1 MSLRNSAFDHSLQ
14 AAGAGYNQ
22 GPDYTRQRQMT
33 IGDLLLENRIIFL
46 DGVIHDGSANLIV
59 MKLLYLQSEN
69 RHQDIHLYVN
79 SPGGSVTAT
88 MAIYDTMQYIDCSV
102 ATYCVGLA
110 ASGGAILV
118 AGGSKGKRHALP
130 HAKMMIH
137 QPFGEVGGQVSDIEI
152 QAQEILNTREQ
163 LNEVLAQHT
172 GQPLDRIAKD
182 TDRDFYMSAEE
193 AKEYGLVDE
202 VLAKEGKED
211 ADDSDKPAVESS
223 DCPRQPSHSPQT
235 TYFNKHPVPSDVAM
249 TIPIPYVI
257 ERHGREERAM
267 DIYSRLLKDR
277 IIILG
282 SGINDTVSNS
292 IVAQLLFLQFDDGES
307 DIHMYINSPG
317 GSITSGMA
325 IYDTMQY
332 IGCDVSTYC
341 IGQASSM
348 GAILLAAGTAGKRN
362 ALPNSRIMI
371 HQPLAGM
378 EGTDTDLE
386 IHAREVLKVKQRMNE
401 ILLSHTGQTLEQI
414 EQDTDRDNFM
424 TAEEAQSYGLIDNVL
439 EHLAHEGVATSTDD
453 D

>member
-1 MSLRNSAFDHSLQ
+1 
-14 AAGAGYNQ
+14 
-22 GPDYTRQRQMT
+22 MT

-202 VLAKEGKED
+202 VLAKEDKD
-211 ADDSDKPAVESS
+211 ADDDSDKPADESG
-223 DCPRQPSHSPQT
+223 D
-235 TYFNKHPVPSDVAM
+235 
-249 TIPIPYVI
+249 
-257 ERHGREERAM
+257 
-267 DIYSRLLKDR
+267 
-277 IIILG
+277 
-282 SGINDTVSNS
+282 
-292 IVAQLLFLQFDDGES
+292 
-307 DIHMYINSPG
+307 
-317 GSITSGMA
+317 
-325 IYDTMQY
+325 
-332 IGCDVSTYC
+332 
-341 IGQASSM
+341 
-348 GAILLAAGTAGKRN
+348 
-362 ALPNSRIMI
+362 
-371 HQPLAGM
+371 
-378 EGTDTDLE
+378 
-386 IHAREVLKVKQRMNE
+386 
-401 ILLSHTGQTLEQI
+401 
-414 EQDTDRDNFM
+414 
-424 TAEEAQSYGLIDNVL
+424 
-439 EHLAHEGVATSTDD
+439 
-453 D
+453 